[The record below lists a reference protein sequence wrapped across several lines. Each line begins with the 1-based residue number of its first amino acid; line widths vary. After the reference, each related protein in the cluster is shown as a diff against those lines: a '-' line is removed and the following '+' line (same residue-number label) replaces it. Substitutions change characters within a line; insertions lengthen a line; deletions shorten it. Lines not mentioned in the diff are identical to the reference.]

1 MTDSTQKLKL
11 ERVRGA
17 LIILFYVGLS
27 SPPLQSGFKENAKI
41 LPKISTTQKN
51 ITISRQNSLFLKKT
65 HTHTQTTTLQR
76 VTGGKIPNLVLERML
91 EFFLK
96 ILLHKKILEFQD

>member
-11 ERVRGA
+11 EKVRGA

-51 ITISRQNSLFLKKT
+51 ITISRQNSLFFFKK
-65 HTHTQTTTLQR
+65 
-76 VTGGKIPNLVLERML
+76 
-91 EFFLK
+91 
-96 ILLHKKILEFQD
+96 KKKNTKKQPPFSE